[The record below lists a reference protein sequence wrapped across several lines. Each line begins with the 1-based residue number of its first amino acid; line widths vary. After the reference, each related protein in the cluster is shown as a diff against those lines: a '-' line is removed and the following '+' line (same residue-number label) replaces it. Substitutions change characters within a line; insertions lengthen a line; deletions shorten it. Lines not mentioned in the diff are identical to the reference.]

1 MEWIRDPYSYRVVE
15 FIRRIG
21 GEARFRDF
29 KRNLKELDMSEKKL
43 ATTLK
48 ELYML
53 GVLRIDW
60 RDELDKKIKYYVL
73 PSRLRNVNKELST
86 VIEDANSLLKDAKIS
101 DNKKV
106 QSLVSLVRI
115 LIQKIENCMYG
126 TLKRS
131 LNSENYDEVI
141 KKIAWSLLVLESWSF
156 EVSKTL
162 WENRRLSSRALNQL
176 GNNLHRSRTSVRDPL
191 LRDELSNNEEL

>member
-48 ELYML
+48 ELHML
-53 GVLRIDW
+53 GVLKIDW

-73 PSRLRNVNKELST
+73 PGRLRNVNKELSK
-86 VIEDANSLLKDAKIS
+86 VIEDTNRLLRDAGIG

-141 KKIAWSLLVLESWSF
+141 NKIAWSLLVLESWSF
-156 EVSKTL
+156 EISKTL
-162 WENRRLSSRALNQL
+162 WENRNLSSRALSQL
-176 GNNLHRSRTSVRDPL
+176 GNDPHRSRTSARKPL
-191 LRDELSNNEEL
+191 LSQQPSK

>member
-1 MEWIRDPYSYRVVE
+1 LEWIRDPYSYRVVE

-29 KRNLKELDMSEKKL
+29 KRNLMELDMSEKKL

-73 PSRLRNVNKELST
+73 PSRLRNVNKELSK
-86 VIEDANSLLKDAKIS
+86 VIEDANRLLKDEKVN
-101 DNKKV
+101 DDKKV

-141 KKIAWSLLVLESWSF
+141 KKVAWSLLVLESWSF
-156 EVSKTL
+156 EVSKIL

-176 GNNLHRSRTSVRDPL
+176 GNDIYRSRTSVRDPL
-191 LRDELSNNEEL
+191 LRDELSNDEEL